1 MCAFGRMVTDDERL
15 LLRAERLRHSLAQH
29 PVSTTTCR
37 ATAQVEFVVARL
49 VSVVNQLKDCAG
61 DTGDALEPPT
71 KKLFTRSQ
79 TLMNYT
85 FTIHT
90 SACPLTGRKR
100 RVTAQVEFV
109 MARLVS
115 VVNQLKDCEGDTGDA
130 FAWSEDGSQHFRDRL
145 SMTIGGLLGEEEVTV
160 YDVPEVR
167 GKGTVEWVL
176 VLTSWK

>member
-37 ATAQVEFVVARL
+37 A
-49 VSVVNQLKDCAG
+49 
-61 DTGDALEPPT
+61 
-71 KKLFTRSQ
+71 
-79 TLMNYT
+79 
-85 FTIHT
+85 
-90 SACPLTGRKR
+90 
-100 RVTAQVEFV
+100 TAQVEFV